1 MRIIEE
7 EKLEDYVREKV
18 IEHNMRMLPDEL
30 KTPNEDISFLL
41 KEDDDTIVGGITA
54 NMFWHHMH
62 IEFFWVEETL
72 RGKGYG
78 SALLEKMETAAREK
92 GCRFIHLDTFSFQAP
107 DFYKRHGFEVFGT
120 LEDHPEGFA
129 QYYMIKRFDR

>member
-129 QYYMIKRFDR
+129 QYYMVKRFDR

>member
-78 SALLEKMETAAREK
+78 SALLEKMEAAAREK